1 MRLSFDQMTD
11 GLDLNIVLLKRF
23 QIEERHSL
31 MWKQLDQLVKESERL
46 NNIEEKNYSLSIW
59 SKYMKENINH
69 INKNCYDLIK
79 DNRNLSESYSLNQFV
94 SSFENLNQKIDKQDE
109 LIDKDKINRQLSK
122 DIIGKLKD
130 LSDEIREQREQNFV
144 NNSLP

>member
-1 MRLSFDQMTD
+1 M
-11 GLDLNIVLLKRF
+11 
-23 QIEERHSL
+23 
-31 MWKQLDQLVKESERL
+31 
-46 NNIEEKNYSLSIW
+46 
-59 SKYMKENINH
+59 
-69 INKNCYDLIK
+69 
-79 DNRNLSESYSLNQFV
+79 
-94 SSFENLNQKIDKQDE
+94 NQKIDKQDE

>member
-1 MRLSFDQMTD
+1 
-11 GLDLNIVLLKRF
+11 
-23 QIEERHSL
+23 
-31 MWKQLDQLVKESERL
+31 
-46 NNIEEKNYSLSIW
+46 
-59 SKYMKENINH
+59 MKENINH

-109 LIDKDKINRQLSK
+109 LLSK

>member
-23 QIEERHSL
+23 QIEERHNL

>member
-1 MRLSFDQMTD
+1 MRLPFDQMTD

-23 QIEERHSL
+23 QIEERHNL
-31 MWKQLDQLVKESERL
+31 MSKQLDQLVKESERL
-46 NNIEEKNYSLSIW
+46 NNNEEKNYSLSIW

-94 SSFENLNQKIDKQDE
+94 SSFENLNQKIDKQDK
-109 LIDKDKINRQLSK
+109 LIDKDKINEQLSK

>member
-1 MRLSFDQMTD
+1 
-11 GLDLNIVLLKRF
+11 
-23 QIEERHSL
+23 
-31 MWKQLDQLVKESERL
+31 
-46 NNIEEKNYSLSIW
+46 
-59 SKYMKENINH
+59 MKENINH

-130 LSDEIREQREQNFV
+130 LSDEIREQREQSFV

>member
-23 QIEERHSL
+23 QIEERHNL
-31 MWKQLDQLVKESERL
+31 MSKQLDQLVKESERL
-46 NNIEEKNYSLSIW
+46 NNNEEKNYSLSIW

-79 DNRNLSESYSLNQFV
+79 NNRNLNESYSLNQFV

-109 LIDKDKINRQLSK
+109 LIDKDKINKQLSK

>member
-1 MRLSFDQMTD
+1 
-11 GLDLNIVLLKRF
+11 
-23 QIEERHSL
+23 
-31 MWKQLDQLVKESERL
+31 
-46 NNIEEKNYSLSIW
+46 
-59 SKYMKENINH
+59 MKENINH

-79 DNRNLSESYSLNQFV
+79 DNSNLSESYSLNQFV

>member
-1 MRLSFDQMTD
+1 
-11 GLDLNIVLLKRF
+11 
-23 QIEERHSL
+23 
-31 MWKQLDQLVKESERL
+31 
-46 NNIEEKNYSLSIW
+46 
-59 SKYMKENINH
+59 MKENINH

-79 DNRNLSESYSLNQFV
+79 YNRNLSESYSLNQFV